1 MFPYCPM
8 ALAVPQAQGV
18 LLENGGIFT
27 NSAYTRTSGPKDCI
41 QDARNTSGGDNP
53 GVGVEE

>member
-1 MFPYCPM
+1 M